1 MRGAWRYPR
10 LRKYRHLE
18 TEARWN
24 RKGLHSPYA
33 FQRLCRR
40 ESFKSSDLH
49 GWPFHGVPS
58 CQDRRPRRRRLWHFA
73 LSLQALVLFFIN
85 TITYYL
91 PFFPPPCYVRLGRG
105 TNLPRRS
112 PYRIVL
118 TKKEREELERRANK
132 YTLPYFIVARAKM
145 ILLAAQGLAN
155 DEIANSLSTRRE
167 IVSRWRKRFFEKRL
181 GGLEDFPRPGR
192 PRVFPPRAG
201 RAR

>member
-91 PFFPPPCYVRLGRG
+91 SFFPPPYYVRLGRALICHEEAR
-105 TNLPRRS
+105 TESSLPKKSERS
-112 PYRIVL
+112 WNDAPINIRYH
-118 TKKEREELERRANK
+118 
-132 YTLPYFIVARAKM
+132 
-145 ILLAAQGLAN
+145 ILL
-155 DEIANSLSTRRE
+155 
-167 IVSRWRKRFFEKRL
+167 WR
-181 GGLEDFPRPGR
+181 GPR
-192 PRVFPPRAG
+192 
-201 RAR
+201 